1 MDADFDEMLK
11 LSLERKRLKEE
22 GIKEVSKNKLYQV
35 SKKKILTTMIG
46 ALDAI
51 EKNFGFLWGD
61 PEDMTVQQKQMRLI
75 YDQIRSE
82 ILDRGNTQIRN
93 LEAEFSNYDIV
104 FKKYNTVIPFKKG

>member
-1 MDADFDEMLK
+1 MEDDFNDMLK

-22 GIKEVSKNKLYQV
+22 GLKEVSKSKLYQV

-46 ALDAI
+46 ALDSV
-51 EKNFGFLWGD
+51 EKNFGFLWADG
-61 PEDMTVQQKQMRLI
+61 ENMTPQQKQMKMI

-82 ILDRGNTQIRN
+82 ILDKGNTQIRN

-104 FKKYNTVIPFKKG
+104 FKKYNTTIPFKKG